1 MKLFFIFGTLVLWY
15 VAINNRIGA
24 VKFLEWELKKNR
36 GVINSA
42 KKINIVFLC
51 IILMLCGCQTLTY
64 KIKDN
69 KKELSPKE
77 QILSAFS
84 FWVNKENWLYDN
96 SVYVDVQRNIKIYY
110 KARNEAEYLGYIF
123 IANGDKYDKIVF
135 VINKNDGYQ
144 SEPLYVKQVK
154 TIDGKLSYLGEK

>member
-1 MKLFFIFGTLVLWY
+1 MQ
-15 VAINNRIGA
+15 
-24 VKFLEWELKKNR
+24 
-36 GVINSA
+36 

-96 SVYVDVQRNIKIYY
+96 SGKRIRQLQR
-110 KARNEAEYLGYIF
+110 
-123 IANGDKYDKIVF
+123 
-135 VINKNDGYQ
+135 
-144 SEPLYVKQVK
+144 
-154 TIDGKLSYLGEK
+154 

>member
-1 MKLFFIFGTLVLWY
+1 MQ
-15 VAINNRIGA
+15 
-24 VKFLEWELKKNR
+24 
-36 GVINSA
+36 

-69 KKELSPKE
+69 KKELSQKE

-96 SVYVDVQRNIKIYY
+96 SVYVDVQKNIKIYY
-110 KARNEAEYLGYIF
+110 KARNEAEYWGYIF

-154 TIDGKLSYLGEK
+154 TIDGKLSYLGDKKFFFSKKSVRKPQFPVSSEKKNILLKGQKEI